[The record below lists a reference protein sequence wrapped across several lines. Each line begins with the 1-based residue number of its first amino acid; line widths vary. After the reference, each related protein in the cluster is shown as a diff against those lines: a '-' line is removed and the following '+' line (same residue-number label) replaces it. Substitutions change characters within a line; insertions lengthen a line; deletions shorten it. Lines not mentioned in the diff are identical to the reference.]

1 MFLSC
6 MIWTQLLHTT
16 VSDCKLN
23 SSSRV
28 ELLMTVLIKIIYCLL
43 SIDVPHKEV
52 TLLLSSCTN
61 LRVTASS
68 IICLTWKK
76 NVFIYRSALE
86 RVIGKQKSKFFKDYM
101 TVKEATP
108 NKTTKYISWRHKI
121 SHRVQYTYGWFNY

>member
-23 SSSRV
+23 SSLRV

-76 NVFIYRSALE
+76 NVFIYRLALE
-86 RVIGKQKSKFFKDYM
+86 RVIGKQKSTFLMIIWQWKKQRLI
-101 TVKEATP
+101 KQQ
-108 NKTTKYISWRHKI
+108 KSISWRDKI